1 MEFKHEK
8 FGKCELVDVNQK
20 ELEDFMRE
28 MKGKE
33 NEPLSVWRGESVR
46 ASARLGILVE
56 PALTEADVNASKP
69 GLVRWLS
76 DCINEMLAEAMSIDP
91 LS

>member
-1 MEFKHEK
+1 MEFEHKK

-33 NEPLSVWRGESVR
+33 NEPLSVWRGK
-46 ASARLGILVE
+46 A
-56 PALTEADVNASKP
+56 
-69 GLVRWLS
+69 
-76 DCINEMLAEAMSIDP
+76 
-91 LS
+91 